1 MPTSRWSRVDAV
13 FSGALELPAD
23 ERASYVEQA
32 CAGDAELRREVEELL
47 RAADSADTLIDRLA
61 PQIDPP
67 RHPPAPESPVPD
79 GMDIGAYRVVRL
91 LGEGGMGAVYLAER
105 ADGQF
110 EQQVAIKIVRPSRL
124 RGGELVQRFVRERQI
139 LARLQHPNIARLYD
153 GGVTPDGLPFL
164 VMEYVEGRPIT
175 EYCDSGGLS
184 IDRRVRLLQD
194 VGRAVQYAHRNLVIH
209 RDLKPSNILVTG
221 DGEVKLLDFGI
232 AKLLAEDEDPERTR
246 TGPVMTPAYAAPEQ
260 VAGADVTT
268 ATDVYT
274 LGVLLFEL
282 LAGHR
287 PNEDA
292 PDADDDRA
300 GVHPAGGDL
309 DLICRMA
316 LRDEPERRYP
326 SAQALVD
333 DLQRYADGHP
343 VTARPDSLRYRTRK
357 FVTRHRGGVAAA
369 ALILVSLVAGLGAA
383 LWQSGIARHE
393 AATARE
399 VSDFALGLFEV
410 SDPDAALEAGDLT
423 VRDLLLR
430 GAERID
436 EELAGQ
442 PEVQAEMYSVV
453 GPIFRRLGMYDD
465 ARPLLLRAVE
475 LQGATSGRE
484 SVAYAAAVHELGLL
498 ETAAGETER
507 ADSLLMVALDL
518 YERADGRHDLEIGRV
533 LGDLALVERTENRE
547 EIADSLFR
555 LARAAL
561 ARGGAPADEVY
572 ALSLA
577 HAEILHM
584 LGKTASADSVYT
596 EVVDRAAELSAD
608 SSLAL
613 ARTLALSGQ
622 RASFEGDLERARQLL
637 QNAIDLRRA
646 ALGDRHHDVAMA
658 MSAMA
663 GVLMDEGRL
672 DEAIAMREE
681 AVAMLEETVGPR
693 HVDYAMT
700 LGALGVLQ
708 VRAGEFE
715 RAAET
720 FDQTERIQE
729 ETLGDGHFHLAMTRR
744 NYGRTLMSL
753 ERYDDAVPRFELAI
767 EGWIA
772 AQGDQDFFTGPTR
785 VDLARAYRQVGREAE
800 ADSVLERLLVRYR
813 ETPPGGSGL
822 GDVLLL
828 KSRLAASAGDR
839 EEAVSL
845 AREAIAEYE
854 RQGIT
859 LERVGQRDAGE
870 GIQRARAEVA
880 LGEYLLDLG
889 RFTDAEPHLVAAYE
903 AIETGRGPDGP
914 DAAEAREPLARLYR
928 ETGRPEEAARLTGGD
943 RPTP

>member
-13 FSGALELPAD
+13 FAGALELPAD
-23 ERASYVEQA
+23 ERDGYVERA
-32 CAGDAELRREVEELL
+32 CAGDAELRQEVEELL
-47 RAADSADTLIDRLA
+47 RAAESADTLIDRLA
-61 PQIDPP
+61 PRFDPG
-67 RHPPAPESPVPD
+67 RHLAAIESVVPD
-79 GMDIGAYRVVRL
+79 GMEIGAYRVVRL

-110 EQQVAIKIVRPSRL
+110 EQQVAIKLVQPWRL

-153 GGVTPDGLPFL
+153 GGVTADGLPFL
-164 VMEYVEGRPIT
+164 VMEFVEGRPIT
-175 EYCDSGGLS
+175 EYCESSGLS
-184 IDRRVRLLQD
+184 VDRRVRLLQD

-209 RDLKPSNILVTG
+209 RDLKPSNILVTD

-232 AKLLAEDEDPERTR
+232 AKLLAEDEDAERTR

-282 LAGHR
+282 LAGRR
-287 PNEDA
+287 PNEDV
-292 PDADDDRA
+292 PDAGQRA
-300 GVHPAGGDL
+300 PAGGVHPAGGDL

-316 LRDEPERRYP
+316 LREEPERRYP

-333 DLQRYADGHP
+333 DLQRYVDGHP
-343 VTARPDSLRYRTRK
+343 VAARPDSMRYRTRK
-357 FVTRHRGGVAAA
+357 FVARHRGGVAAA
-369 ALILVSLVAGLGAA
+369 ALVLVSLVAGLGAA
-383 LWQSGIARHE
+383 LWQSGIAGRE

-430 GAERID
+430 GAGRID

-465 ARPLLLRAVE
+465 ARPLLVRAVE

-498 ETAAGETER
+498 ETAAGEMER
-507 ADSLLMVALDL
+507 ADSLLMTALAI
-518 YERADGRHDLEIGRV
+518 YERAGGRHDLEIGRV
-533 LGDLALVERTENRE
+533 LGALALVERTENRE

-561 ARGGAPADEVY
+561 ARGEAPADEVY

-584 LGKTASADSVYT
+584 LGQTASADSVYT
-596 EVVDRAAELSAD
+596 EVVERAEELSAD

-613 ARTLALSGQ
+613 ARTLALAGQ

-646 ALGDRHHDVAMA
+646 ALGDRHHDVAMG

-681 AVAMLEETVGPR
+681 AVEMLEQTVGSR

-708 VRAGEFE
+708 VRAGELE
-715 RAAET
+715 RAATT
-720 FDQTERIQE
+720 FDETERIQA

-744 NYGRTLMSL
+744 NYARTLMSL
-753 ERYDDAVPRFELAI
+753 ERYDEAVPRFELAI

-785 VDLARAYRQVGREAE
+785 VDLARAYRQVGRAAE
-800 ADSVLERLLVRYR
+800 ADSVLDQLLVRYR
-813 ETPPGGSGL
+813 ETPPGGAGL

-828 KSRLAASAGDR
+828 KSRLAASAEDR

-859 LERVGQRDAGE
+859 LGDVGRRDAGE

-889 RFTDAEPHLVAAYE
+889 RFADAEPHLIAGYR
-903 AIETGRGPDGP
+903 AIETGRGADGP

-928 ETGRPEEAARLTGGD
+928 RTGRPEDAARLTGGS
-943 RPTP
+943 